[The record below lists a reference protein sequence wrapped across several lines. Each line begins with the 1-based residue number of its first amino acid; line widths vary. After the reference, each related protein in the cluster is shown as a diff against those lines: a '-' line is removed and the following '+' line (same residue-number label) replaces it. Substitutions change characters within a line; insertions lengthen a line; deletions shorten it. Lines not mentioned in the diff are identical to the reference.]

1 MQGLA
6 FLTTTFG
13 QIKSQFV
20 KRLRA
25 SSSYVKHLSIRECM
39 AKAGRLKLS
48 QHKDK
53 KWYVAVTVKK
63 NADMMSEMG
72 VNLAKDVQQ
81 LNDHTY

>member
-13 QIKSQFV
+13 QIKSAFV
-20 KRLRA
+20 KKMRA
-25 SSSYVKHLSIRECM
+25 SSPYVKNMSIRECL

-63 NADMMSEMG
+63 TAEMVQEMG
-72 VNLAKDVQQ
+72 VDIAEDVRR